1 MDADAESDK
10 VEDCDTDATANQ
22 YVFEHIRS
30 AKKNIKK
37 STASKQR
44 LISNK
49 LGPDQT
55 NSAANYD
62 DHFSNYR
69 DNKID
74 DIVDIESGKQIK
86 ATETATQINIH
97 FLWIFLRDLLT
108 SIVNTNDNIDNN
120 NNNNDTNENTDINFE
135 LNTSSSDCDY
145 LDDSNSFTI
154 IDGGDLK
161 ADVYSQKHKFLRQ
174 KLLGNFYGI
183 F

>member
-22 YVFEHIRS
+22 YVFQHIRS
-30 AKKNIKK
+30 AKKY
-37 STASKQR
+37 STASKHR

-62 DHFSNYR
+62 DHFSNYC
-69 DNKID
+69 DNNID
-74 DIVDIESGKQIK
+74 DIVDIETEKQIK
-86 ATETATQINIH
+86 ATETATQLNLH

-120 NNNNDTNENTDINFE
+120 NNNDTNENTDINFE
-135 LNTSSSDCDY
+135 LNASSSECDY
-145 LDDSNSFTI
+145 NDESNSFTI